1 MPQEIDGEGGE
12 NPPLCRNRVARRKQR
27 RVGMP
32 AMGACRNA
40 GWRCTAP
47 NPWPNPMK
55 QKLNAPLWGAARVVP
70 ALVLAGSC
78 AWAQNELQAEIETEL
93 APVTVSAHG
102 GQAVPYN
109 DTGVSVTVLT
119 PAELRDTQQLYNVS
133 DALTT
138 QVPGVYVMPGGGM
151 NQRGNASYLVVRG
164 LKSDAYT
171 QTMLDGM
178 RLNSGSG
185 NGLVTS
191 NVLAR
196 ANTFD
201 LGQLELLRGA
211 EAATYGGGC
220 MAGVLYMQTPK
231 GAGKPS
237 LTLFNEGGSHDS
249 YIGNLTAQGELG
261 KLAYFLSA
269 TYEHTNNDLETLGK
283 GKVRLKHA
291 GRYTNRAEALRLDY
305 ALNESTHVTLSYRR
319 EDADYAYRN
328 FDGSSYPPSPVV
340 TPYVF
345 ISNLLTGKV
354 ESKVNTRYS
363 TSLMA
368 GYYGSDSSMP
378 APGSPYSANL
388 RNVQVEWRN
397 AYRWNEHHR
406 STGGLAWNRSLYTAD
421 SGSGTRNNSRSL
433 ENVYALFAEH
443 VYSPR
448 KGWENSL
455 ALRWD
460 QSSVFSGLPTAR
472 AASSYRFN
480 RERSRLF
487 GSIGRGYL
495 APTSFQR
502 SNSTFVSSWGGL
514 YHGNPDLDVEQNLTV
529 DAGFEQEY
537 LRDHRASVT
546 LFWTRLEDHIGT
558 EERADGYHYIN
569 AHGHST
575 AQGVELAL
583 RGTWERAWNTGYS
596 LSYTLT
602 QPKSGD
608 RQLADTAR
616 QVWAG
621 DIHTS
626 PTERFTTGVGLSAAV
641 GRTDWNQQRQDN
653 YYILRWYA
661 HYTLSEHLRLHLRVE
676 NLTNQRFVAEP
687 AWGSDADSLLNA
699 GTSVHAG
706 CTLSF

>member
-1 MPQEIDGEGGE
+1 M
-12 NPPLCRNRVARRKQR
+12 
-27 RVGMP
+27 
-32 AMGACRNA
+32 
-40 GWRCTAP
+40 
-47 NPWPNPMK
+47 
-55 QKLNAPLWGAARVVP
+55 P

-78 AWAQNELQAEIETEL
+78 AWAQDEPQAEIETEL

-102 GQAVPYN
+102 GQAVPYS
-109 DTGVSVTVLT
+109 DTGVSVTVLN

-138 QVPGVYVMPGGGM
+138 QVPGVYVMPGGGI
-151 NQRGNASYLVVRG
+151 NQRGNISYLVVRG
-164 LKSDAYT
+164 MKNDAYT
-171 QTMLDGM
+171 QLMLDGM

-201 LGQLELLRGA
+201 LGTLELLRGA
-211 EAATYGGGC
+211 EAATYGGGS

-249 YIGNLTAQGELG
+249 YIGNLTAQGEVG

-269 TYEHTNNDLETLGK
+269 TYEHTNNDMETLGN
-283 GKVRLKHA
+283 GDVQLKHA
-291 GRYTNRAEALRLDY
+291 GRYANRTEALRLDY
-305 ALNESTHVTLSYRR
+305 ALNESADVTLTYRR
-319 EDADYAYRN
+319 EDADYGARAS
-328 FDGSSYPPSPVV
+328 DWSTYPPTAVV
-340 TPYVF
+340 SPYVF
-345 ISNLLTGKV
+345 ISNLLTAKV
-354 ESKVNTRYS
+354 ATKVNTRYS

-378 APGSPYSANL
+378 SPGYPYTQNL

-487 GSIGRGYL
+487 GSIGKGYL

-502 SNSTFVSSWGGL
+502 SGNTYNYYGAL

-546 LFWTRLEDHIGT
+546 LFWARLEDHIGT
-558 EERADGYHYIN
+558 ENRADGYHYIN
-569 AHGHST
+569 ERGHST

-583 RGTWERAWNTGYS
+583 RGTWERAWNTGYT

-602 QPKSGD
+602 QPKSDD

-616 QVWAG
+616 QVWTG
-621 DIHTS
+621 DLHTS

-641 GRTDWNQQRQDN
+641 GRTDYSGKRQDS

-661 HYTLSEHLRLHLRVE
+661 HYTVSEHLKLHLRVE

-687 AWGSDADSLLNA
+687 SWVSDADSLLNA